1 MLATVH
7 ALVAG
12 MIATAVPDPFFASG
26 LSLTSH
32 FFLDSV
38 PHWDFGTN
46 WEKHSKAYTGAIA
59 IGETLFGL
67 ILTYALFI
75 HQANIVT
82 LTCAIIAS
90 ELPDW
95 LEAPWYIFFA
105 SSEKTAVGTD
115 APLIKKFFFSV
126 RQFTNIFHTRAPF
139 ALGVTTQIIA
149 VAFFAL
155 LLLY

>member
-12 MIATAVPDPFFASG
+12 MIATAVPDPLSAST

-38 PHWDFGTN
+38 PHWDFGTD
-46 WEKHSKAYTGAIA
+46 WEKRSKAYTGAIA

-67 ILTYALFI
+67 TLTYILFASHAPHI
-75 HQANIVT
+75 T
-82 LTCAIIAS
+82 LLCAVVAS

-105 SSEKTAVGTD
+105 SSEKTAVGSHD
-115 APLIKKFFFSV
+115 SVIKRIFFSV
-126 RQFTNIFHTRAPF
+126 RQITNVFHTRAPF
-139 ALGVTTQIIA
+139 LLGISTQIIA
-149 VAFFAL
+149 ILFFAL
-155 LLLY
+155 LLLV